1 MLVGFRIIF
10 YQPGFWGGV
19 WHPKLY
25 TAPVSHKHLD
35 SRCSWDNH
43 WSRSLIL
50 HLDEVVI
57 FEEVLNKKVNK
68 ATLGCNFAIQEG
80 TLDSLQFLTNLA
92 SPCNYQKCENVVWS
106 HYSQNRS
113 VVFSSVRCKKGSW
126 EKQGGGM
133 SERQWKS
140 HCGPGKPLLCM
151 SFGTSWTSVF
161 FTFNVFLMLSKR
173 PITIWLRW
181 FLWLSIHLQVVTT
194 DLPAG
199 STSVNL
205 HFHHFCGEN

>member
-1 MLVGFRIIF
+1 MLVGFKIIF

-140 HCGPGKPLLCM
+140 HCGPGKPLFCMNCDISLWYFWLCFM
-151 SFGTSWTSVF
+151 CSRWS
-161 FTFNVFLMLSKR
+161 
-173 PITIWLRW
+173 IWFRW
-181 FLWLSIHLQVVTT
+181 FIWLSIQLQVVTT
-194 DLPAG
+194 ELPAG

-205 HFHHFCGEN
+205 DFHHFCGDKK